1 MSEDKFNLE
10 RFVRRQKEDYDRAYK
25 ELLEESKRS
34 HWMWWIF
41 PQITGLGMTSTSQEY
56 SIKSLAEAKAY
67 LEHPVLSKNTREISK
82 LLTMINQSNASIVFG
97 YPDDLKLRSSM
108 TLFAEAAETD
118 EDRNIFLK
126 VLDKFFDGKK
136 DTRTLAILKQIG
148 E

>member
-10 RFVRRQKEDYDRAYK
+10 RFVRRHEEDYDRAYQ
-25 ELLEESKRS
+25 ELSEESKRS

-41 PQITGLGMTSTSQEY
+41 PQIVGLGMTETSVEY

-67 LEHPVLSKNTREISK
+67 LEHTILGKHIREISE
-82 LLTMINQSNASIVFG
+82 LLTTINQSNASIVFG
-97 YPDDLKLRSSM
+97 YPDDMKLRSSM

-118 EDRNIFLK
+118 EDRSIFLK

-136 DTRTLAILKQIG
+136 DTRTLAILRQIG